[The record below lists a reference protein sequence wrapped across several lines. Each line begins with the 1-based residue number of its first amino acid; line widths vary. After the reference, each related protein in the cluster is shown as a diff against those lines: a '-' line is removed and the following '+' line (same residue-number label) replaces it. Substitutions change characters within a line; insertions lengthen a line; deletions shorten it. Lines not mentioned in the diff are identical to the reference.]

1 MASRCQVAHDF
12 TQRHVLA
19 ACGEAAIPAP
29 RYLELA
35 TQNWFCS
42 GRGRPRAH
50 FFKMLTR
57 RLSLVDDWF
66 DSLIV
71 VHFREMGIYASG
83 FRQGAHFLRGTTMAE
98 EEVHASAD
106 AYIVPEIDEEDSIAR
121 ARMESE
127 GRIPPW
133 RAEILAAKEDA
144 SRQFA
149 QMLAR
154 PEDLARLGELREEVA
169 ARLHK
174 SELDLAAGLD
184 AAADDMRFGL
194 EALHTARE
202 AVVKTRQNFSV
213 IDSLCEEESSG
224 LADHHDVIRDLA
236 VMRTNLA
243 KTVADSEAIL
253 ALPAQAAAALR
264 LLDDDE
270 RNLFACWEQLTE
282 LAMRAQ
288 PARAALETAL
298 RRDAYARSSGAGPRP
313 VTEHFSAVDDA
324 MSQLEE
330 TILSSIRGSVFAGEE
345 GCRTLVRALRVV
357 EEQETL
363 DALLSTKARE
373 QRSRFFGD
381 DSSGTILGKGFK
393 RRALREVRKAISEKI
408 TEALKELHPPAG
420 EVGETSFFDDVP
432 ETLRNLEI
440 LMRVLTEAYDYAV
453 PAFPPKYRVFESV
466 IAPSWHRHVTAV
478 VKKLFRMSRD
488 LSNADI
494 IGILNWYQ
502 RYTEQMEALG
512 VVVEAAPSELPATP
526 STPPAPVPMILQ
538 TSRRTGAPPPRTKTV
553 VRPSGEEQSGFGN
566 ESGDDSPSMMS
577 LDAFLATAPK
587 AQAANVAEKDKQQL
601 HTVCVHIDEDVV
613 TPLQTRPGNLGPGDE
628 TAEFDEESDTDEM
641 ITYPEELNKL
651 VGVYTSRMA
660 QTVQIWSSNIQKMAA
675 TQPLREAED
684 GTLWTA
690 SDVEFFRL
698 LNEQLEVAL
707 SGGKQCVSAAASVMS
722 SSLLEFASQQRKR
735 LGGEAAAAASSS
747 MMSSP
752 SQFRRVRVAKVEK
765 DSDEQ
770 SAFAAA
776 RVVDYNVLLA
786 GVNDAN
792 RCHALATEVESLL
805 IDALGSSDALE
816 KLALKGNSN
825 HGVVEKGG
833 NIMQPA
839 LDAFLRNAE
848 HSASAAAAT
857 VICDP
862 SVVDLFGHLFLV
874 DKAGGGDWIQ
884 GEVTETLAATIA
896 DYLEDVQQY
905 VAREHACKVIEA
917 VLSRVINFTI
927 EACLRQLTLIRPGT
941 VERMEADENALREC
955 FEDHVEESVLESAL
969 QRFSAIRDLASA
981 DDAESF
987 VLAYGLLVRSAP
999 ELGLEPAERLLAAR
1013 EDIPR
1018 AAQREV
1024 LDQCRELIR
1033 SVTVST
1039 SAR

>member
-1 MASRCQVAHDF
+1 
-12 TQRHVLA
+12 
-19 ACGEAAIPAP
+19 
-29 RYLELA
+29 
-35 TQNWFCS
+35 
-42 GRGRPRAH
+42 
-50 FFKMLTR
+50 
-57 RLSLVDDWF
+57 
-66 DSLIV
+66 
-71 VHFREMGIYASG
+71 
-83 FRQGAHFLRGTTMAE
+83 MAE
-98 EEVHASAD
+98 GEVHASAD
-106 AYIVPEIDEEDSIAR
+106 AHIVHEIDEEDSIAR
-121 ARMESE
+121 TRMESE
-127 GRIPPW
+127 GRLPPW

-154 PEDLARLGELREEVA
+154 PEDLARLAELREEVA

-184 AAADDMRFGL
+184 AAADDVRFGL
-194 EALHTARE
+194 EALRTARE

-243 KTVADSEAIL
+243 KTVADAEAIL

-298 RRDAYARSSGAGPRP
+298 RRDAYANNSGIGPRP
-313 VTEHFSAVDDA
+313 VTEHFAAVDDA

-330 TILSSIRGSVFAGEE
+330 TIWSSIRGSIFAGEG
-345 GCRTLVRALRVV
+345 GCRALVRALRVV

-373 QRSRFFGD
+373 HRSRFFGD
-381 DSSGTILGKGFK
+381 DSSGTVLGKGFK
-393 RRALREVRKAISEKI
+393 RRAIREVRKAISEKF
-408 TEALKELHPPAG
+408 TEAMEELNPPG
-420 EVGETSFFDDVP
+420 EAGETSFSGDIP

-453 PAFPPKYRVFESV
+453 PAFPPKYRIFESV

-478 VKKLFRMSRD
+478 VKKLFRVSRD

-526 STPPAPVPMILQ
+526 ATPPAPVPMILQ
-538 TSRRTGAPPPRTKTV
+538 SSRRTGAPPPRTKTV

-587 AQAANVAEKDKQQL
+587 AQATDVAEKDTQQL
-601 HTVCVHIDEDVV
+601 HTVGVHGDEDAV
-613 TPLQTRPGNLGPGDE
+613 TPWQTRPGNLRLGDE
-628 TAEFDEESDTDEM
+628 TIEFDEDSDMDET
-641 ITYPEELNKL
+641 IAYPEELNKL

-660 QTVQIWSSNIQKMAA
+660 QTVQTWSSNIQKMAA

-735 LGGEAAAAASSS
+735 LGGEAAASVSSS
-747 MMSSP
+747 MMSPP
-752 SQFRRVRVAKVEK
+752 SQFRRVRIAKVEK
-765 DSDEQ
+765 HSDEQ
-770 SAFAAA
+770 SALAAA
-776 RVVDYNVLLA
+776 KVVDYNVLLA

-792 RCHALATEVESLL
+792 RCHTLATEVESLL
-805 IDALGSSDALE
+805 VDALGSSDALE

-825 HGVVEKGG
+825 HGVEKGT
-833 NIMQPA
+833 NIMRPA

-905 VAREHACKVIEA
+905 VAREHASKVTEA

-941 VERMEADENALREC
+941 VERMEADETALREC
-955 FEDHVEESVLESAL
+955 FEDHVQESVLESAL

-999 ELGLEPAERLLAAR
+999 ELGLEPAERLLAAH
-1013 EDIPR
+1013 EHIPR

>member
-1 MASRCQVAHDF
+1 M
-12 TQRHVLA
+12 T
-19 ACGEAAIPAP
+19 
-29 RYLELA
+29 
-35 TQNWFCS
+35 
-42 GRGRPRAH
+42 
-50 FFKMLTR
+50 
-57 RLSLVDDWF
+57 
-66 DSLIV
+66 
-71 VHFREMGIYASG
+71 
-83 FRQGAHFLRGTTMAE
+83 E

-121 ARMESE
+121 ARMETE

-243 KTVADSEAIL
+243 KTVADAEAIL

-298 RRDAYARSSGAGPRP
+298 RRDAYANNSGIGPRP
-313 VTEHFSAVDDA
+313 VTEHFAAVDDA

-330 TILSSIRGSVFAGEE
+330 TIWSSIRGSIFAGEG
-345 GCRTLVRALRVV
+345 GCRALVRALRVV

-373 QRSRFFGD
+373 HRSRFFGD
-381 DSSGTILGKGFK
+381 DSSGTVLGKGFK
-393 RRALREVRKAISEKI
+393 RRAIREVRKAISEKF
-408 TEALKELHPPAG
+408 TEAMEELNPPG
-420 EVGETSFFDDVP
+420 EAGETSFSGDIP

-453 PAFPPKYRVFESV
+453 PAFPPKYRIFESV

-478 VKKLFRMSRD
+478 VKKLFRVSRD

-526 STPPAPVPMILQ
+526 ATPPAPVPMILQ
-538 TSRRTGAPPPRTKTV
+538 SSRRTGAPPPRTKTV

-587 AQAANVAEKDKQQL
+587 AQATDVAEKDTQQL
-601 HTVCVHIDEDVV
+601 HTVGVHGDEDAV
-613 TPLQTRPGNLGPGDE
+613 TPLQTRPGNLRLGDE
-628 TAEFDEESDTDEM
+628 TIEFDEDSDMDET
-641 ITYPEELNKL
+641 IAYPEELNKL

-660 QTVQIWSSNIQKMAA
+660 QTVQTWSSNIQKMAA

-735 LGGEAAAAASSS
+735 LGGEAAASVSSS
-747 MMSSP
+747 MMSPP
-752 SQFRRVRVAKVEK
+752 SQFRRVRIAKVEK
-765 DSDEQ
+765 HSDEQ
-770 SAFAAA
+770 SALAAA
-776 RVVDYNVLLA
+776 KVVDYNVLLA

-792 RCHALATEVESLL
+792 RCHTLATEVESLL
-805 IDALGSSDALE
+805 VDALGSSDALE

-825 HGVVEKGG
+825 HGVEKGT
-833 NIMQPA
+833 NIMRPA

-905 VAREHACKVIEA
+905 VAREHASKVTEA

-941 VERMEADENALREC
+941 VERMEADETALREC
-955 FEDHVEESVLESAL
+955 FEDHVQESVLESTL

-999 ELGLEPAERLLAAR
+999 ELGLEPAERLLAAH
-1013 EDIPR
+1013 EHIPR

>member
-1 MASRCQVAHDF
+1 
-12 TQRHVLA
+12 
-19 ACGEAAIPAP
+19 
-29 RYLELA
+29 
-35 TQNWFCS
+35 
-42 GRGRPRAH
+42 
-50 FFKMLTR
+50 
-57 RLSLVDDWF
+57 
-66 DSLIV
+66 
-71 VHFREMGIYASG
+71 
-83 FRQGAHFLRGTTMAE
+83 MAE

-106 AYIVPEIDEEDSIAR
+106 AHIEHEINEEDRIAR
-121 ARMESE
+121 VRMETE
-127 GRIPPW
+127 GRLPPW
-133 RAEILAAKEDA
+133 RTDILAAKEEA

-169 ARLHK
+169 GRLHK

-184 AAADDMRFGL
+184 AAADDVRFGL
-194 EALHTARE
+194 KALRTARE

-224 LADHHDVIRDLA
+224 LAEHHDVIRDLA

-243 KTVADSEAIL
+243 KTVADAEAIL
-253 ALPAQAAAALR
+253 ALPVQAAAALQ
-264 LLDDDE
+264 LLEDDE

-298 RRDAYARSSGAGPRP
+298 RRDAYASDSGIGSRP

-330 TILSSIRGSVFAGEE
+330 TIWRSIRGSIFAGEK
-345 GCRTLVRALRVV
+345 GCRALVRALRVV
-357 EEQETL
+357 EEQEIL

-381 DSSGTILGKGFK
+381 DSSGTCLGKGFK
-393 RRALREVRKAISEKI
+393 RRAIHEVRKAISEKF
-408 TEALKELHPPAG
+408 TEAIKELNPAG
-420 EVGETSFFDDVP
+420 EAGETSFSGDVP
-432 ETLRNLEI
+432 ETLRNLER

-453 PAFPPKYRVFESV
+453 LAFPPKYRIFESV

-478 VKKLFRMSRD
+478 VKKLFRVSRD

-526 STPPAPVPMILQ
+526 STPPAPAPMILQ
-538 TSRRTGAPPPRTKTV
+538 SSRRTGAPPPRTKIV
-553 VRPSGEEQSGFGN
+553 VRPSDDERSGFGN

-587 AQAANVAEKDKQQL
+587 PQATNVAEKDNPKL
-601 HTVCVHIDEDVV
+601 HTVGVHVDDDAV
-613 TPLQTRPGNLGPGDE
+613 TPLQTRPENLRLGDE
-628 TAEFDEESDTDEM
+628 TVEFDEDSDTDET
-641 ITYPEELNKL
+641 IAYPEDLNKL

-660 QTVQIWSSNIQKMAA
+660 QTVQTWSSNIQKMAA

-707 SGGKQCVSAAASVMS
+707 SGGKQCISAAASVMS
-722 SSLLEFASQQRKR
+722 SSLSQFASQQRKR
-735 LGGEAAAAASSS
+735 LGGEAAASVSSS
-747 MMSSP
+747 MMSP
-752 SQFRRVRVAKVEK
+752 TSQFRRIRVAKVEK
-765 DSDEQ
+765 HSDEQ

-776 RVVDYNVLLA
+776 KVVDYNVLLA

-792 RCHALATEVESLL
+792 RCHTLATEVESLL
-805 IDALGSSDALE
+805 ADALGSSDALE
-816 KLALKGNSN
+816 QLALKGNSN
-825 HGVVEKGG
+825 GGVVEKGI

-839 LDAFLRNAE
+839 LDSFLRNAE

-857 VICDP
+857 VVCDP

-905 VAREHACKVIEA
+905 VVREHAPKVTEA

-927 EACLRQLTLIRPGT
+927 EACLRQLTSIRPET
-941 VERMEADENALREC
+941 VERMEADENALRAI
-955 FEDHVEESVLESAL
+955 FEDHVQESVLESAF
-969 QRFSAIRDLASA
+969 QRFSAMRDLAAA

-999 ELGLEPAERLLAAR
+999 ELGLEPAERLLAAH
-1013 EDIPR
+1013 ENIPR

-1033 SVTVST
+1033 SVSVST

>member
-1 MASRCQVAHDF
+1 LLDSFFLGTKNAEKGTGRAQK
-12 TQRHVLA
+12 LA
-19 ACGEAAIPAP
+19 APGFP
-29 RYLELA
+29 ELPI
-35 TQNWFCS
+35 FGS
-42 GRGRPRAH
+42 
-50 FFKMLTR
+50 
-57 RLSLVDDWF
+57 
-66 DSLIV
+66 
-71 VHFREMGIYASG
+71 
-83 FRQGAHFLRGTTMAE
+83 AHFLCGTTMAE

-106 AYIVPEIDEEDSIAR
+106 ARIVHEIDEEDNVAR
-121 ARMESE
+121 ARMETE
-127 GRIPPW
+127 GLLPPW

-144 SRQFA
+144 SHQFA

-184 AAADDMRFGL
+184 AAEDDARFGL
-194 EALHTARE
+194 EALRTARE

-243 KTVADSEAIL
+243 KTVADAEAIL

-288 PARAALETAL
+288 PARASLETAL
-298 RRDAYARSSGAGPRP
+298 RRDANASSSGARPRP

-330 TILSSIRGSVFAGEE
+330 TIWSSIRGSVFAGEE
-345 GCRTLVRALRVV
+345 SCRTLVRALRVV

-381 DSSGTILGKGFK
+381 DSSRTVLGKGFK
-393 RRALREVRKAISEKI
+393 RRALREVRKAISEKF
-408 TEALKELHPPAG
+408 TKAMEELNPAG
-420 EVGETSFFDDVP
+420 EAGEASFSGDVP
-432 ETLRNLEI
+432 ETLQNLEI
-440 LMRVLTEAYDYAV
+440 LMRLLTEAYDYAV
-453 PAFPPKYRVFESV
+453 PAFPPKYRIFESV

-478 VKKLFRMSRD
+478 VKKLFRVSRD

-502 RYTEQMEALG
+502 TYTEQMEALG
-512 VVVEAAPSELPATP
+512 VAVEAAPSELPATP

-553 VRPSGEEQSGFGN
+553 VRPSGEEHSGFGN

-587 AQAANVAEKDKQQL
+587 AQGTNVAEKDKQQL
-601 HTVCVHIDEDVV
+601 HTVGVHIDEDVV
-613 TPLQTRPGNLGPGDE
+613 TPLQTRPGNLGLDDKSI
-628 TAEFDEESDTDEM
+628 EFDEDSDADET
-641 ITYPEELNKL
+641 IAYPEDLNKL
-651 VGVYTSRMA
+651 VGVYTSRMS
-660 QTVQIWSSNIQKMAA
+660 QTVQTWSSNIQKMAA

-735 LGGEAAAAASSS
+735 LGGEAAASAASS
-747 MMSSP
+747 MMSPP

-765 DSDEQ
+765 YSDEQ
-770 SAFAAA
+770 SAVAAA

-792 RCHALATEVESLL
+792 RCHALAREVESLL
-805 IDALGSSDALE
+805 IEALGSSDALE

-833 NIMQPA
+833 NIMRPA

-862 SVVDLFGHLFLV
+862 SVVDLFGHLFLI
-874 DKAGGGDWIQ
+874 DKTGGGDWIQ

-905 VAREHACKVIEA
+905 VAREHASKVTEA
-917 VLSRVINFTI
+917 VLSRVINSTI
-927 EACLRQLTLIRPGT
+927 EACLRQLTSIRPGT

-955 FEDHVEESVLESAL
+955 FEDHVQESVLESAL

-999 ELGLEPAERLLAAR
+999 ELGLEPAERLLAAH